1 MANALKCNK
10 FAPDKPPHFSIL
22 SEYYVSDDAI
32 PNTCHSAR
40 AKDAPAL
47 PGKWNKNLCPKC
59 RAASQRKNRKR
70 KRENKQPDP
79 QRGKQEADENMI
91 PRELVLAKKKKEQ
104 HPPPAS
110 QLLDQQPL
118 RHHQQKQTNEFTM
131 LCAIL
136 TTVQHHQRSSM
147 PSQSRIS
154 IQYKLIRDILADTQ
168 TNKPRPAE
176 LRFDEL
182 LSDMQ
187 AKKERSVE
195 TVTLLSSLNWEMHFS
210 DFIGSGSF
218 GSAWRGSL
226 SFYRDGKLL
235 DPPQA
240 VVIKRQLSNRKAP
253 PGELAKEFTMA
264 AFITSILSQR
274 CTSKLHMHVFCGRF
288 SFLV

>member
-1 MANALKCNK
+1 
-10 FAPDKPPHFSIL
+10 
-22 SEYYVSDDAI
+22 
-32 PNTCHSAR
+32 
-40 AKDAPAL
+40 
-47 PGKWNKNLCPKC
+47 
-59 RAASQRKNRKR
+59 
-70 KRENKQPDP
+70 
-79 QRGKQEADENMI
+79 
-91 PRELVLAKKKKEQ
+91 
-104 HPPPAS
+104 
-110 QLLDQQPL
+110 
-118 RHHQQKQTNEFTM
+118 
-131 LCAIL
+131 
-136 TTVQHHQRSSM
+136 M